1 VTGPGVVTKRSL
13 GIDVLAAARQRIS
26 WAFDAFP
33 RIYLSGPSGK
43 DSSVMMHLVCQE
55 ARRRGRRVG
64 VLYLDLEA
72 QYTLTIDHVRE
83 MFELYADCIDPYWVA
98 LPLHLRNAVS
108 QLSPYW
114 VCWDPAAEPLWVR
127 TREPDSIADPARFQ
141 FYRHAMEFEEFVEE
155 FGAWYANDQACC
167 CFVGIRATESLNRWR
182 AIAKRRK
189 SRLEGRQYTTWRGD
203 NLVNVYPVYDWRTED
218 IWTYVGRERAV
229 YNRIYDGMYKAGLSV
244 HQMRICQPYGDDQR
258 RGLNLFHV
266 LEPLTWTRVVARV
279 AGANQ
284 GALYAGKR
292 GNVLGNGHVDLPS
305 GHTWQ
310 SFVEFLLDSM
320 PSAEADNYRDKIAVF
335 IRWWLVK
342 FGLPMTE
349 DDVPELA
356 DKHRRQP
363 TWRRVA
369 KVILRNDFL
378 CKGLSFSQQR
388 STDSSFDRYKK
399 IMRERRARWGIYSS

>member
-1 VTGPGVVTKRSL
+1 MTSAAAMRPL
-13 GIDVLAAARQRIS
+13 GIDVLTAARQRIS

-33 RIYLSGPSGK
+33 RLYLSGPSGK

-83 MFELYADCIDPYWVA
+83 MFALYADCVDPYWVA

-108 QLSPYW
+108 QIAPYW
-114 VCWDPAAEPLWVR
+114 VCWDPDAEPLWVR
-127 TREPDSIADPARFQ
+127 AREPESIADTARFP

-155 FGAWYANDQACC
+155 FGEWYAGDEACC
-167 CFVGIRATESLNRWR
+167 CFVGIRTTESLNRWR
-182 AIAKRRK
+182 AIAKKRQ
-189 SRLEGRQYTTWRGD
+189 SRLEGLAYTTWRGD
-203 NLVNVYPVYDWRTED
+203 NLVNVYPIYDWRTED
-218 IWTYVGRERAV
+218 IWTYVGRERLPH
-229 YNRIYDGMYKAGLSV
+229 NRIYDAMYKAGMSV

-258 RGLNLFHV
+258 RGLNLYHV
-266 LEPLTWTRVVARV
+266 LEPTTWTRVVARV

-292 GNVLGNGHVDLPS
+292 GNILGNGNVDLPA

-320 PSAEADNYRDKIAVF
+320 PQAEADNYRDKIAVF
-335 IRWWLVK
+335 IRWWRAKYELA
-342 FGLPMTE
+342 MTE

-363 TWRRVA
+363 TWKRVA
-369 KVILRNDFL
+369 KVILKNDLL
-378 CKGLSFSQQR
+378 CKGLSFSQQKAG
-388 STDSSFDRYKK
+388 TSSYDRYKK
-399 IMRERRARWGIYSS
+399 IMRERRARWGIYT